1 MDYIQTEVFSSL
13 LLTKGAWENAEG
25 SRDGVRNAAVSQEPK
40 VFQLSR
46 EISETTVKCLLYRH
60 FIQLH

>member
-13 LLTKGAWENAEG
+13 LLTKGDWANVEG

-40 VFQLSR
+40 VFQLSLR
-46 EISETTVKCLLYRH
+46 L
-60 FIQLH
+60 Q